1 MTRQKKIERDKQ
13 IKALLFLFIMKQG
26 YFDWWLDGD
35 IVFWNVAK
43 TLNCSE
49 HKVKRVFWK
58 DIYINNYNWLSALE
72 Y

>member
-13 IKALLFLFIMKQG
+13 IKALLFLFIMKQE

>member
-1 MTRQKKIERDKQ
+1 MTRQKKIEQHKQ

-49 HKVKRVFWK
+49 RKVKRVFWK

>member
-1 MTRQKKIERDKQ
+1 MTRQKKIEQHNR
-13 IKALLFLFIMKQG
+13 IKELIFMFITAKG

-35 IVFWNVAK
+35 ILFWDVAK
-43 TLNCSE
+43 TLGCSE

-58 DIYINNYNWLSALE
+58 DIYVNNYNWLSDFE

>member
-1 MTRQKKIERDKQ
+1 MTRQKKIEQHNK
-13 IKALLFLFIMKQG
+13 IKELIFMFITSKG

-35 IVFWNVAK
+35 ILFWNVAK
-43 TLNCSE
+43 TLDCSE

-58 DIYINNYNWLSALE
+58 DIYINYYSWLLNFE